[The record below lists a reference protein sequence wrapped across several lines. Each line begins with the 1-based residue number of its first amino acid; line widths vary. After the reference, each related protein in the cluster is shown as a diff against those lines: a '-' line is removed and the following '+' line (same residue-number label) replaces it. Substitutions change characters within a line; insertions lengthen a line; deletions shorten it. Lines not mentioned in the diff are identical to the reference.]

1 VGERE
6 AEEAGERE
14 AEETEGGGRRR
25 GADDGRAKVI
35 ARGRRRPMGSC
46 IRVSREPALSQT
58 PEAEMSDQIRHMNN
72 NNNNN
77 QAFSPKQVS
86 IC

>member
-25 GADDGRAKVI
+25 GADDKVV

-46 IRVSREPALSQT
+46 IHVSREPGLSQT